1 MIAVVK
7 DEEIQRIGYYAAIPA
22 TVLFNERLKPNEK
35 LLYALITALSNKL
48 DIICSYNSTIK

>member
-35 LLYALITALSNKL
+35 LL
-48 DIICSYNSTIK
+48 